1 MLDEKQIERWRQV
14 NAYLEQ
20 ALEQV
25 TEDRSKARKI
35 KNIRSKLAWAL
46 DQYESGLSG
55 KTELLQKLTPEVA
68 EKFQEI
74 IGNVSN

>member
-1 MLDEKQIERWRQV
+1 MLDNKQMERWQRV
-14 NAYLEQ
+14 NAYLEE

-25 TEDRSKARKI
+25 QEDKLKSKKI

-55 KTELLQKLTPEVA
+55 KYELIRKLTPEVA
-68 EKFQEI
+68 EKFREI
-74 IGNVSN
+74 VG

>member
-1 MLDEKQIERWRQV
+1 MLDKIQMERWQKV

-20 ALEQV
+20 VLEQV
-25 TEDRSKARKI
+25 QEDKTKSRKI

-74 IGNVSN
+74 LG

>member
-1 MLDEKQIERWRQV
+1 MLDKNQMERWQKV
-14 NAYLEQ
+14 NAFLEQ
-20 ALEQV
+20 ALDQV
-25 TEDRSKARKI
+25 QNDKTKSRKI

-55 KTELLQKLTPEVA
+55 KTELLQKLAPEVA

-74 IGNVSN
+74 LG

>member
-1 MLDEKQIERWRQV
+1 MLDDTQMERWRKV
-14 NAYLEQ
+14 NAYLEE
-20 ALEQV
+20 ALNQV
-25 TEDRSKARKI
+25 NEDRAKSRKI

-55 KTELLQKLTPEVA
+55 KTELLNKLTPEVA

-74 IGNVSN
+74 IG

>member
-1 MLDEKQIERWRQV
+1 MLDEKQMERWRQV
-14 NAYLEQ
+14 NAFLEA

-25 TEDRSKARKI
+25 QEDRTKARKI

-55 KTELLQKLTPEVA
+55 KTELLQKLAPEVA

-74 IGNVSN
+74 IG

>member
-1 MLDEKQIERWRQV
+1 MLDNRQMERWQKV
-14 NAYLEQ
+14 NAYLEE

-25 TEDRSKARKI
+25 QDDKNKSRKI

-55 KTELLQKLTPEVA
+55 KTELLQKLAPEVA

-74 IGNVSN
+74 IG

>member
-1 MLDEKQIERWRQV
+1 MLDKFQMERWQKV
-14 NAYLEQ
+14 NAFLEA

-25 TEDRSKARKI
+25 HEDKTKSRKI

-55 KTELLQKLTPEVA
+55 KTELLQKLAPEVA

-74 IGNVSN
+74 LG

>member
-1 MLDEKQIERWRQV
+1 MLDDTQIKRWQKV
-14 NAYLEQ
+14 NAYLEE

-25 TEDRSKARKI
+25 QEDKTKSRKI

-46 DQYESGLSG
+46 DQYESGLAA
-55 KTELLQKLTPEVA
+55 KTELLNKLSPEVA

-74 IGNVSN
+74 IG

>member
-1 MLDEKQIERWRQV
+1 MLDEKQLERWRKV

-25 TEDRSKARKI
+25 QDDRAKSRKI

-46 DQYESGLSG
+46 DQYESGLTG
-55 KTELLQKLTPEVA
+55 KSDLLRNLSPEVA

-74 IGNVSN
+74 VG

>member
-1 MLDEKQIERWRQV
+1 MLDKNQMERWQKV
-14 NAYLEQ
+14 NAFLEQ
-20 ALEQV
+20 ALDQV
-25 TEDRSKARKI
+25 QNDKTKSRKI

-55 KTELLQKLTPEVA
+55 KTELLQKLSPEVA

-74 IGNVSN
+74 LG